1 MGLRLRMMMMR
12 RMRTRQDYGGEKRLK
27 EGLLRQ
33 KDTREERKG
42 GNYAGAEE
50 KHKSIKRGV
59 PGVLTVQGK
68 GKNPRRKTG
77 KNKRGRCSNFRQ
89 DTLCRGVKSQGKER
103 RKKSKQNKKK
113 ITQHM
118 GHDRCVRV
126 LVVRGHYAFR
136 IFGSRKS
143 MYMSMVCHVV
153 ARQPTDP
160 VRPGVIAYHSS
171 NSIA

>member
-1 MGLRLRMMMMR
+1 MVGLRLRMMMMR

-113 ITQHM
+113 NHTTHGTRQVCACACSTGSLRFSYFWFTQKYVYEHGM
-118 GHDRCVRV
+118 SCRGTATDR
-126 LVVRGHYAFR
+126 
-136 IFGSRKS
+136 
-143 MYMSMVCHVV
+143 
-153 ARQPTDP
+153 P
-160 VRPGVIAYHSS
+160 
-171 NSIA
+171 